1 MCRSHDSKRRLS
13 TGEKS
18 ITAKLNSEHLRF
30 NYLTGNLYKAPVVN
44 YVGKKYTPP
53 PSLTTDVT

>member
-1 MCRSHDSKRRLS
+1 MCRSHHSERRLS

-44 YVGKKYTPP
+44 YVGKKYAPP
-53 PSLTTDVT
+53 FTRH